1 MRKYYILSSM
11 LLFLANIML
20 TCHAIFYT
28 RGVIQTHT
36 ILLIEKKKNKLAG
49 PPATRF
55 HSNEVPLN

>member
-1 MRKYYILSSM
+1 
-11 LLFLANIML
+11 ML

-49 PPATRF
+49 PAATRF
-55 HSNEVPLN
+55 YSNEVPLN